1 MNKSNLNNLLKKLQC
16 RNQKEIFVFNAPREF
31 LSVLWDIGKEIKVKR
46 EARDGEVIDFAL
58 IFVRTEKEIE
68 KNASI
73 LDNRLGGNAVVWFA
87 FPKKISKTYNSN
99 LTREDGWESLQAIGF
114 QAGSL
119 ISIDNDW
126 SALRFKKQQ

>member
-73 LDNRLGGNAVVWFA
+73 LDKRLGGNAVVWFA
-87 FPKKISKTYNSN
+87 FPKKISKTYKSN